1 MLNITTVNFILPLKE
16 FPGQIL
22 IRKKL
27 IVSNMMN
34 DDSTVNMF
42 FVKHDIDIKTTL
54 NWIVSDL
61 WMVTS

>member
-42 FVKHDIDIKTTL
+42 FVKHGVDIKTTL

>member
-1 MLNITTVNFILPLKE
+1 MLNITTVNFILPFKE

-42 FVKHDIDIKTTL
+42 FVKHDVDIKTTL

>member
-42 FVKHDIDIKTTL
+42 FVKHGVDIKKQL
-54 NWIVSDL
+54 
-61 WMVTS
+61 

>member
-34 DDSTVNMF
+34 DDSTVNVF
-42 FVKHDIDIKTTL
+42 FVKHDVDIKTTL

>member
-1 MLNITTVNFILPLKE
+1 MLNVTTVNFILPLKE

-42 FVKHDIDIKTTL
+42 FVKHDVDIKTTL

>member
-1 MLNITTVNFILPLKE
+1 MNTSAVKFILPLKE

-42 FVKHDIDIKTTL
+42 FVKHDVDIKTTL

>member
-42 FVKHDIDIKTTL
+42 FVKHDVDIKTTL